1 MSRLNQFRSDSVEQ
15 RVSEIMRD
23 LEELKTAQITGQSS
37 GMLAKK
43 IFNSVRSG
51 GGDVVDFSYMNGVKK
66 RTAEIP
72 LPRTENMNTLN
83 TLYINHTFTPKNAKN
98 ALAFP
103 FLKFEV
109 MGSSGAAESQNS
121 FNNSVMFSR
130 SATITKNGEK
140 VCEIS
145 NAEGFGYWFNEKYSE
160 DSYKWISSLDYSASE
175 QCVLK
180 ITAWVISNDNGEL
193 TTEVKGLYNET

>member
-1 MSRLNQFRSDSVEQ
+1 MSRLFQLRDDSVDF
-15 RVSEIMRD
+15 RISKITRD
-23 LEELKTAQITGQSS
+23 IEELKTAQMTGQSS

-51 GGDVVDFSYMNGVKK
+51 GGDVVDFSYMNGAKK

-72 LPRTENMNTLN
+72 LPRTANMNTLN
-83 TLYINHTFTPKNAKN
+83 TLYIHHTFTPKTAKN

-109 MGSSGAAESQNS
+109 VGNSGAAESQNS

-130 SATITKNGEK
+130 SATITKNSEK
-140 VCEIS
+140 ICEVN
-145 NAEGFGYWFNEKYSE
+145 NAEGFGYWFNEEYSE
-160 DSYKWISSLDYSASE
+160 NSYKWISSLDYSASE
-175 QCVLK
+175 DCVLK
-180 ITAWVISNDNGEL
+180 ITAWVLSNDDGEL